1 LDEARGSLGHEERFV
16 TSSGPIARLALA
28 LTAWSERWI
37 PDAFIFALLATFI
50 VLGGA
55 LVATPASLA
64 QTVDAWG
71 RGFWELIPFTL
82 QMSLIIITG
91 HVLATSKPMGR
102 VIRAIAG
109 WPSTPRTAVALVTVL
124 HPGRFVVQLGI
135 QPGVRRG
142 AGERGRAARRRR
154 RTIGRSPRPASW
166 VSAASGHKG
175 LSGSAA
181 LQMATPRRPAAA
193 DPRHRVAGR
202 RGARRHHWLHAHDL
216 PVAEAWC
223 RCSSR
228 RSS

>member
-1 LDEARGSLGHEERFV
+1 WAAHSLQRDSGSGRPSDLEPAATNRGARQPCTDPMLRYGAPGHEERFV

-50 VLGGA
+50 VLGSA

-102 VIRAIAG
+102 VIHAIAG
-109 WPSTPRTAVALVTVL
+109 WPSTPQTAVALVT
-124 HPGRFVVQLGI
+124 FF
-135 QPGVRRG
+135 
-142 AGERGRAARRRR
+142 
-154 RTIGRSPRPASW
+154 
-166 VSAASGHKG
+166 
-175 LSGSAA
+175 
-181 LQMATPRRPAAA
+181 
-193 DPRHRVAGR
+193 
-202 RGARRHHWLHAHDL
+202 
-216 PVAEAWC
+216 
-223 RCSSR
+223 
-228 RSS
+228 